1 MSRPSRQPVK
11 ADDDAQ
17 LACAAQQ
24 GGALVGHVGTQAR
37 TTFAAPGDS
46 GRRKAMPKSV
56 KLLSFGLLAVVA
68 VAAGD
73 LIAAGRATAAPQEL
87 TLTEHAA
94 TDAVTDTG
102 ASGDSAGD
110 ILTFANEVFDAEDIN
125 RLGSDQG
132 MCVRTVPGQ
141 EWEGGSWECFWTLS
155 LASGQITV
163 EGPFYDTG
171 DSVLA
176 ITGGTGAF
184 ANAQGDMLLSP
195 IGTEGKAYRFTYKL
209 Q

>member
-1 MSRPSRQPVK
+1 MSHPK
-11 ADDDAQ
+11 ADDAQ

-24 GGALVGHVGTQAR
+24 GAALVRHHGTQAR
-37 TTFAAPGDS
+37 TTFAAPGS
-46 GRRKAMPKSV
+46 SQRRKAMPKSV

-73 LIAAGRATAAPQEL
+73 LMAAGRATAAPQEL
-87 TLTEHAA
+87 IMTEHAT
-94 TDAVTDTG
+94 TDTVTDTG

-110 ILTFANEVFDAEDIN
+110 VLTFANEVFDAEDRN
-125 RLGSDQG
+125 RVGSDQG
-132 MCVRTVPGQ
+132 MCVRTVPGKA
-141 EWEGGSWECFWTLS
+141 WECFWTLS

-184 ANAQGDMLLSP
+184 GNAQGDMLLSP
-195 IGTEGKAYRFTYKL
+195 IGTEGKAFRFTYRL

>member
-1 MSRPSRQPVK
+1 MSHPK
-11 ADDDAQ
+11 ADDAQ

-24 GGALVGHVGTQAR
+24 GAALVRHHGTQAR
-37 TTFAAPGDS
+37 TTFAAPGS
-46 GRRKAMPKSV
+46 SQRRKAMPKSV

-73 LIAAGRATAAPQEL
+73 LMAAGRATAAPQEL
-87 TLTEHAA
+87 IMTEHAT
-94 TDAVTDTG
+94 TDTVTDTG

-110 ILTFANEVFDAEDIN
+110 VLTFVNEVFDAEDRN
-125 RLGSDQG
+125 RVGSDQG
-132 MCVRTVPGQ
+132 MCVRTVPGKA
-141 EWEGGSWECFWTLS
+141 WECFWTLS

-163 EGPFYDTG
+163 EGPFYDIG

-184 ANAQGDMLLSP
+184 GNAQGDMLLNP
-195 IGTEGKAYRFTYKL
+195 IGTEGKAFRFTYRL

>member
-1 MSRPSRQPVK
+1 MSHPK
-11 ADDDAQ
+11 ADDAQ

-24 GGALVGHVGTQAR
+24 GAALVRHHGTQTR
-37 TTFAAPGDS
+37 TTFAAPGS
-46 GRRKAMPKSV
+46 SKGRKAMPKSL

-73 LIAAGRATAAPQEL
+73 LMAAGRATAAPQEL
-87 TLTEHAA
+87 IMTEHAT
-94 TDAVTDTG
+94 TDTVTDTG

-110 ILTFANEVFDAEDIN
+110 VLTFANEVFDAEDRN
-125 RLGSDQG
+125 RVGSNQG
-132 MCVRTVPGQ
+132 MCVRTVPGKA
-141 EWEGGSWECFWTLS
+141 WECFWTLS

-184 ANAQGDMLLSP
+184 GNAQGDMLLSP
-195 IGTEGKAYRFTYKL
+195 IGTEGKAFRFTYRL

>member
-1 MSRPSRQPVK
+1 MSHPK
-11 ADDDAQ
+11 ADDAQ

-24 GGALVGHVGTQAR
+24 GAALVRHHGTQAR
-37 TTFAAPGDS
+37 TTFAAPGS
-46 GRRKAMPKSV
+46 SKGRKAMPKSM

-68 VAAGD
+68 VATGD
-73 LIAAGRATAAPQEL
+73 LMAAGRATAAPQEL
-87 TLTEHAA
+87 IMTEHAT
-94 TDAVTDTG
+94 TDTVTDTG

-110 ILTFANEVFDAEDIN
+110 VLTFANEVFDAEDRN
-125 RLGSDQG
+125 RVGSDQG
-132 MCVRTVPGQ
+132 MCVRTVPGKA
-141 EWEGGSWECFWTLS
+141 WECFWTLS

-163 EGPFYDTG
+163 EGPFYDIG

-184 ANAQGDMLLSP
+184 GNAQGDMLLSP
-195 IGTEGKAYRFTYKL
+195 IGTEGKAFRFTYRL

>member
-1 MSRPSRQPVK
+1 MQK
-11 ADDDAQ
+11 
-17 LACAAQQ
+17 
-24 GGALVGHVGTQAR
+24 
-37 TTFAAPGDS
+37 S
-46 GRRKAMPKSV
+46 G

-68 VAAGD
+68 IVAGD
-73 LIAAGRATAAPQEL
+73 LMAAGRATAAPQEL
-87 TLTEHAA
+87 IVTEHAT

-110 ILTFANEVFDAEDIN
+110 ILTFANEVFDSEDRN
-125 RLGSDQG
+125 RVGSDQG
-132 MCVRTVPGQ
+132 MCVRTVPGKA
-141 EWEGGSWECFWTLS
+141 WECFWTLS

-184 ANAQGDMLLSP
+184 VNAQGDMLLSP
-195 IGTEGKAYRFTYKL
+195 IGTEGQAFRFTYRL
-209 Q
+209 L

>member
-1 MSRPSRQPVK
+1 
-11 ADDDAQ
+11 
-17 LACAAQQ
+17 
-24 GGALVGHVGTQAR
+24 
-37 TTFAAPGDS
+37 
-46 GRRKAMPKSV
+46 MPKSV

-73 LIAAGRATAAPQEL
+73 LMAAGRATAAPQEL
-87 TLTEHAA
+87 IMTEHAT
-94 TDAVTDTG
+94 TDTVTDTG

-110 ILTFANEVFDAEDIN
+110 VLTFANEVFDAEDRN
-125 RLGSDQG
+125 RVGSDQG
-132 MCVRTVPGQ
+132 MCVRTVPGNA
-141 EWEGGSWECFWTLS
+141 WECFWTLS

-163 EGPFYDTG
+163 EGPFYDIG

-184 ANAQGDMLLSP
+184 GNAQGDMLLSP
-195 IGTEGKAYRFTYKL
+195 IGTEGKAFRFTYRL

>member
-1 MSRPSRQPVK
+1 MSRPK
-11 ADDDAQ
+11 ADDAQ

-24 GGALVGHVGTQAR
+24 GAALVRHHGTQAR
-37 TTFAAPGDS
+37 TTFAAPGS
-46 GRRKAMPKSV
+46 SKGRKAMPKSM

-73 LIAAGRATAAPQEL
+73 LMAAGRATAAPQEL
-87 TLTEHAA
+87 IMTEHAT
-94 TDAVTDTG
+94 TDTVTDTG

-110 ILTFANEVFDAEDIN
+110 VLTFANEVFDAEDRN
-125 RLGSDQG
+125 RVGSDQG
-132 MCVRTVPGQ
+132 MCVRTVPGKA
-141 EWEGGSWECFWTLS
+141 WECFWTLS

-163 EGPFYDTG
+163 EGPFYDAG

-184 ANAQGDMLLSP
+184 GNAQGDMLLSP
-195 IGTEGKAYRFTYKL
+195 IGTEGKAFRFTYRL

>member
-1 MSRPSRQPVK
+1 MSHPK
-11 ADDDAQ
+11 ADDAQ

-24 GGALVGHVGTQAR
+24 GAALVRHHGTQAR
-37 TTFAAPGDS
+37 TTFAAPGS
-46 GRRKAMPKSV
+46 SKGRKAMPKSL
-56 KLLSFGLLAVVA
+56 KLLPFGVLAVVA

-73 LIAAGRATAAPQEL
+73 LMAAGRATAAPQEL
-87 TLTEHAA
+87 IMTEHAT
-94 TDAVTDTG
+94 TDTVTDTG

-110 ILTFANEVFDAEDIN
+110 VLTFANEVFDAEDRN
-125 RLGSDQG
+125 RVGSSQG
-132 MCVRTVPGQ
+132 MCVRTVPGKA
-141 EWEGGSWECFWTLS
+141 WECFWTLS

-184 ANAQGDMLLSP
+184 GNAQGDMLLSP
-195 IGTEGKAYRFTYKL
+195 IGTEGKAFRFTYRL

>member
-1 MSRPSRQPVK
+1 MSHPK
-11 ADDDAQ
+11 ADDAQ

-24 GGALVGHVGTQAR
+24 GAALVRHHGTQAR
-37 TTFAAPGDS
+37 TTFAAPGS
-46 GRRKAMPKSV
+46 SKRRKAMPKSV

-73 LIAAGRATAAPQEL
+73 LMAAGRATAAPQEL
-87 TLTEHAA
+87 IMTEHAT
-94 TDAVTDTG
+94 TDTVTDTG

-110 ILTFANEVFDAEDIN
+110 VLTFAN
-125 RLGSDQG
+125 
-132 MCVRTVPGQ
+132 VPGKA
-141 EWEGGSWECFWTLS
+141 WECFWTLS

-163 EGPFYDTG
+163 EGPFYDIG

-184 ANAQGDMLLSP
+184 GNAQGDMLLSP
-195 IGTEGKAYRFTYKL
+195 IGTEGKAFRFTYRL

>member
-1 MSRPSRQPVK
+1 MSHPK
-11 ADDDAQ
+11 ADDAQ

-24 GGALVGHVGTQAR
+24 GAALVRHHGTQAR
-37 TTFAAPGDS
+37 TTFAAPGS
-46 GRRKAMPKSV
+46 SKGRKAMPKSV

-73 LIAAGRATAAPQEL
+73 LMAAGRATAAPQEL
-87 TLTEHAA
+87 IMTEHAT
-94 TDAVTDTG
+94 TDTVTDTG

-110 ILTFANEVFDAEDIN
+110 VLTFANEVFDAEDRN
-125 RLGSDQG
+125 RVGSDQG
-132 MCVRTVPGQ
+132 MCVRTVPGKA
-141 EWEGGSWECFWTLS
+141 WECFWTLS

-184 ANAQGDMLLSP
+184 GNAQGDMLLSP
-195 IGTEGKAYRFTYKL
+195 IGTEGKAFRFTYRL